1 MPFHEEVPL
10 SIRKAPISVRVAA
23 MLVGLI
29 AALAPAALLA
39 YDARENAD
47 GTRVVAQASPTAAP
61 KATTAPTAAPKATA
75 AATPAAAPKTGTAGI
90 AGEAG
95 TAGVAALLI
104 ALTVGVVAGGRV
116 LAARRS

>member
-1 MPFHEEVPL
+1 M
-10 SIRKAPISVRVAA
+10 SIRKAPFSVRVAA

-29 AALAPAALLA
+29 AALTPAALLA
-39 YDARENAD
+39 YDTRDNAD
-47 GTRVVAQASPTAAP
+47 GSRVIAQASPTAAP
-61 KATTAPTAAPKATA
+61 KATAAATAAPKA

-104 ALTVGVVAGGRV
+104 ALTAGVVVGGRA

>member
-1 MPFHEEVPL
+1 
-10 SIRKAPISVRVAA
+10 

-39 YDARENAD
+39 YDARDNAD
-47 GTRVVAQASPTAAP
+47 GIRVIAQAS
-61 KATTAPTAAPKATA
+61 PTAAPKATA

-104 ALTVGVVAGGRV
+104 ALTVGVVVGGRS
-116 LAARRS
+116 LAARRG

>member
-1 MPFHEEVPL
+1 MPFHEEVHL
-10 SIRKAPISVRVAA
+10 SIRKAPFSVRVAA

-39 YDARENAD
+39 YDARDNAD
-47 GTRVVAQASPTAAP
+47 GIRVIAQASPTAAP
-61 KATTAPTAAPKATA
+61 KATAAAP
-75 AATPAAAPKTGTAGI
+75 AATPAAAPKTGTAGF

>member
-1 MPFHEEVPL
+1 L
-10 SIRKAPISVRVAA
+10 SIRKAPFSVRVAA

-39 YDARENAD
+39 YDARDNAD
-47 GTRVVAQASPTAAP
+47 GIRVIAQAS
-61 KATTAPTAAPKATA
+61 PTAAPKATA

-90 AGEAG
+90 ASEAG

-104 ALTVGVVAGGRV
+104 ALTAGVVVGGRA
-116 LAARRS
+116 LAARRG

>member
-1 MPFHEEVPL
+1 M

-39 YDARENAD
+39 YDARDNAD
-47 GTRVVAQASPTAAP
+47 GIRVIAQAS
-61 KATTAPTAAPKATA
+61 PTAAPKATA

-116 LAARRS
+116 LATRRS

>member
-1 MPFHEEVPL
+1 M
-10 SIRKAPISVRVAA
+10 SIRKAPFSVRVAA

-39 YDARENAD
+39 YDARDNAD
-47 GTRVVAQASPTAAP
+47 GIRVIAQAS
-61 KATTAPTAAPKATA
+61 PTAAPKATA

-90 AGEAG
+90 ASEAG

-104 ALTVGVVAGGRV
+104 ALTAGVVVGGRA
-116 LAARRS
+116 LAARRG